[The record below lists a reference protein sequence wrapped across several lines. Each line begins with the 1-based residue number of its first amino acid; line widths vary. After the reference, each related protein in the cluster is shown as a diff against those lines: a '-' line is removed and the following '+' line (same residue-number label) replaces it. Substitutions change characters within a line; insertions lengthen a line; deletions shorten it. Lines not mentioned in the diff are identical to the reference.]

1 MAKLDYETAVQ
12 QEIAHL
18 KKVHPKPEDIP
29 SCMALLDTFLSCHRE
44 CVLIQIRQVL
54 TNRVV
59 LNNQMKFLYRYG
71 HMAECAQKAE
81 DFKFCLSNKSL
92 HEEERYEAWIRHRA
106 EWWAKRRLAKSSED
120 VWEVRRYVRYVTECY
135 LIN

>member
-29 SCMALLDTFLSCHRE
+29 SCMTLLDNFLSCH
-44 CVLIQIRQVL
+44 LF
-54 TNRVV
+54 
-59 LNNQMKFLYRYG
+59 NNQMKFLYRYG

-106 EWWAKRRLAKSSED
+106 EWWAKRRITKSSED
-120 VWEVRRYVRYVTECY
+120 VWEIRRCARFPKLYRGSSTHHDVG
-135 LIN
+135 L

>member
-1 MAKLDYETAVQ
+1 MMAKLDYETAVQ
-12 QEIAHL
+12 HEIAHL

-29 SCMALLDTFLSCHRE
+29 SCMTLLDTFLSCH
-44 CVLIQIRQVL
+44 L
-54 TNRVV
+54 

-120 VWEVRRYVRYVTECY
+120 VWEVRSEPLPNYPPPLSELVKDFKGPT
-135 LIN
+135 LS